1 MGDPS
6 DPSMSSTSSQTRSPL
21 LPAPPGTAVLVWS
34 SPGGELPAQ
43 NLDPRACAVA
53 GARNGALY
61 SNGQQVNLAFTTKGG
76 LPRIGQTV
84 WLASAQDDAETGAG
98 KATATKPSTH
108 TPYTG
113 YPLLFP
119 QNIVA
124 VGVCTDNSRYSV
136 DGTAV
141 VLLGGLPGGPSG
153 NTPPADQEFSGSE
166 LTTLSAS
173 NYVEGDGNAAQ
184 LNMKA
189 GQTLVAVFSNEM
201 LTAFTGSNIL
211 LANTNFT
218 AGWRLG
224 FLGGVLAFEYESGA
238 GGAPVMLGVP
248 QAGLNCLVL
257 TVAADGRSLRATLNG
272 GTTLVQPQT
281 PANIPVVASGWK
293 FLVGGGY
300 PGSNGWE
307 PGGLFAAAML
317 NRAVADAD
325 AASWSA
331 PWAAAGPGGP
341 RPVNRVALPAQAAS
355 DSQLLWQLAGS
366 QWDGSSSTFNT
377 IAGPAGAGFTLTRHG
392 APTKVTITDTWRRG
406 LAPFYLD
413 TDRPLYDSRGYPKA
427 SAGHRIAFTVPTAFD
442 VWRLTVG
449 YERDDFDDNDNAD
462 FACFVN
468 GILMDAPVFAG
479 GIGARPDGAVN
490 YYTTLIDHALPG
502 HGLPGGPPYLVEIV
516 APDRVSRNATYESGS
531 ALTDLVLPSNA
542 VFQTS
547 DTGRRL
553 LIIGDGQVLGGHD
566 QQMVAGSPASGAVY
580 QQLRAS
586 YPGRIT
592 ADVPASQ
599 SVASILFWGNGSMAP
614 HAAFAAAQWLTE
626 GNPTVKEI
634 LVVLGMW
641 DWEQGTL
648 DPTAFGRHLGAY
660 LDALHAADSTATI
673 FLAPPPQTNLYATP
687 SPAGSDYTL
696 QEYRD
701 AVTALATGRSWLAL
715 RDISGPNNVDWTP
728 NAGMPAF
735 LPTAGPT
742 GQGQLASNIRAAL
755 GF

>member
-1 MGDPS
+1 M
-6 DPSMSSTSSQTRSPL
+6 SMSTATGQTHSQ
-21 LPAPPGTAVLVWS
+21 PAPAGTAVLVWS
-34 SPGGELPAQ
+34 SPGGDLPAH
-43 NLDPRACAVA
+43 NLDPRACAVV
-53 GARNGALY
+53 GARNDALY
-61 SNGQQVNLAFTTKGG
+61 SNGQQVNVAFTARGG
-76 LPRIGQTV
+76 KPRIGQTV
-84 WLASAQDDAETGAG
+84 WLASAQDDGDTGAG
-98 KATATKPSTH
+98 KATATKPSTF
-108 TPYTG
+108 TP
-113 YPLLFP
+113 PAIHPPIFP
-119 QNIVA
+119 QNIVP

-300 PGSNGWE
+300 PGMNGWD
-307 PGGLFAAAML
+307 PGGIFAAAML
-317 NRAVADAD
+317 NRALADAD
-325 AASWSA
+325 AATWSA
-331 PWAAAGPGGP
+331 PWAAAGPAGP
-341 RPVNRVALPAQAAS
+341 TPVNREALPTQAAS

-366 QWDGSSSTFNT
+366 QWDGSSSTFKT
-377 IAGPAGAGFTLTRHG
+377 VAGPVGAGFTLTKHG
-392 APTKVTITDTWRRG
+392 APTKVTITDTWHRG

-413 TDRPLYDSRGYPKA
+413 TDRPRYDSRGYPKA
-427 SAGHRIAFTVPTAFD
+427 SAGHRIAFTLPTAFD

-462 FACFVN
+462 FSCFVN
-468 GILMDAPVFAG
+468 GTLMPAPVFAG
-479 GIGARPDGAVN
+479 GTGTRPDGVVN
-490 YYTTLIDHALPG
+490 YYTTLIDQSLPG
-502 HGLPGGPPYLVEIV
+502 HGLPGSAPYLVEIV
-516 APDRVSRNATYESGS
+516 AADRVSRIATYESGS
-531 ALTDLVLPSNA
+531 AMTDLVAPSAA
-542 VFQTS
+542 VFQAS
-547 DTGRRL
+547 DVARRL
-553 LIIGDGQVLGGHD
+553 LIIGDGQTLGGHD
-566 QQMVAGSPASGAVY
+566 QHAVPTSPASDAVY
-580 QQLRAS
+580 QRLRAS

-599 SVASILFWGNGSMAP
+599 SVASILSWGAGSMSP
-614 HAAFAAAQWLTE
+614 HAAFAAAEWLTE
-626 GNPTVKEI
+626 GNPAVKQI
-634 LVVLGMW
+634 LVVLGLW
-641 DWEQGTL
+641 DWQQHTL
-648 DPTAFGRHLGAY
+648 DPEPFGSHLGAY
-660 LDALHAADSTATI
+660 LDALHAAAGTATI
-673 FLAPPPQTNLYATP
+673 FLAPPPQTNLYATS
-687 SPAGSDYTL
+687 SPAGGDHTL
-696 QEYRD
+696 QEYHD
-701 AVTALATGRSWLAL
+701 AVTALATGRSWLTL
-715 RDISGPNNVDWTP
+715 VDLSGPNRPEWLANP
-728 NAGMPAF
+728 GAPAF
-735 LPTAGPT
+735 LPAAGST
-742 GQGQLASNIRAAL
+742 GQGQLALNIRAAL